1 MRLCVCYHAVGLYVG
16 SLQGDGYTVQEDEEE
31 DDIVEHLVTYDLL
44 TPQPEPEEKI
54 QKVSR
59 RFIPNTNWHF
69 LTSPPS
75 FVLRKH
81 FIYESLQT
89 RYRHPTIQLIT

>member
-1 MRLCVCYHAVGLYVG
+1 MCYHAVGLYVR

-44 TPQPEPEEKI
+44 TPHPEPKEKI
-54 QKVSR
+54 QKVLR
-59 RFIPNTNWHF
+59 RFILNTNWHF

-75 FVLRKH
+75 FVLCKH
-81 FIYESLQT
+81 FIYDSLQT
-89 RYRHPTIQLIT
+89 RYWHPTIQLIT

>member
-1 MRLCVCYHAVGLYVG
+1 MCYHAVGLYVG

-44 TPQPEPEEKI
+44 TPQPEPIEKI
-54 QKVSR
+54 QKSLKTVYAEHK
-59 RFIPNTNWHF
+59 HF

-75 FVLRKH
+75 FVLCKH
-81 FIYESLQT
+81 FIYESL
-89 RYRHPTIQLIT
+89 